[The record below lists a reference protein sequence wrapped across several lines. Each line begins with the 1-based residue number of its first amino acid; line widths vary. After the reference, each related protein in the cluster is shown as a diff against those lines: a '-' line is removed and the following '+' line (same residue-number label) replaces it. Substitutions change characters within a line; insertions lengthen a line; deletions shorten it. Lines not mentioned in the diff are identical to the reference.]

1 MKKKF
6 STKVKFYT
14 TGFDSGFSFRQMRLV
29 WKLGNI
35 ADVADATV
43 LFWSLP
49 SINKAIATVV
59 SKATST
65 GSIHLPKT
73 KDFLDQLYAYRSKIE
88 LDPPLKAGI
97 KNTSFLRV
105 GQKLRIV
112 LPQYGIFSANVL
124 KNEGFLTIS
133 YPKPIKNQYRCFE
146 WVKKTVTVYFWRK
159 NDAGYMF
166 DTRVGGAGHYQ
177 GMPVLFLEHS
187 TNLQRSQKRK
197 SIRCPCS
204 INADLYLL
212 SDVKVRSPRSPE
224 TEKGIK
230 CLIEDLS
237 EDGALIRIGGKGHNG
252 MGIKIQF
259 MLGTSQIVMSG
270 TVKSIEYN
278 ETINQSRLHFQCDVV
293 DDNMRQI
300 ISMYVYSVI
309 PEEQKQA
316 FDAISL
322 IENDEEGG
330 SDDDDVAEL
339 EEV

>member
-1 MKKKF
+1 MKKGFAAKI
-6 STKVKFYT
+6 KFYT

-29 WKLGNI
+29 WKLATIG
-35 ADVADATV
+35 DVADATV
-43 LFWSLP
+43 LYWSLP

-59 SKATST
+59 SKANST
-65 GSIHLPKT
+65 GSINLPRT
-73 KDFLDQLYAYRSKIE
+73 KAFLDQLYAYRSKIE
-88 LDPPLKAGI
+88 LDPPLKTGI
-97 KNTSFLRV
+97 KNTTFLRV

-112 LPQYGIFSANVL
+112 LPQFGIFSAKVL
-124 KNEGFLTIS
+124 KNEGFLTVS
-133 YPKPIKNQYRCFE
+133 YPKPVKNQYRCFE
-146 WVKKTVTVYFWRK
+146 WVKKTITVYFWRK

-166 DTRVGGAGHYQ
+166 DTKVGGAGHYQ
-177 GMPVLFLEHS
+177 GMPVIFLEHS
-187 TNLQRSQKRK
+187 NNLQRSQKRK

-212 SDVKVRSPRSPE
+212 SDVKIKSPRAAE

-237 EDGALIRIGGKGHNG
+237 EDGALIRIGGKGHSG

-278 ETINQSRLHFQCDVV
+278 ETLNQSRLHFQCDVV
-293 DDNMRQI
+293 DDTMRQI

-322 IENDEEGG
+322 IENDDE
-330 SDDDDVAEL
+330 SSDDVAEL